1 MKAIWVPALAALV
14 AALPV
19 TDCRAAGPASAA
31 APASAESLAPARVIV
46 YQPVQEYFTPIA
58 GGPAGDVRDYT
69 SLYTHVGTD
78 FGRMGPGESRL
89 GWNAGQ
95 ATVADLNGAG
105 WTGVW
110 HSLAGLNRE
119 RTEAL
124 DFGHCYP
131 ACISPRYQPRCIGVQ
146 IRAQG
151 TGSLTL
157 ELKAADES
165 KLWTKE
171 LTLTGGP
178 ASDYVLP
185 LDPAD
190 LPQPVKL
197 LNWVAGPG
205 AQLSVDGLGLVVE
218 YPPMSFAERVFLLS
232 YAKLARNYAPAAGL
246 VRDQQHRPAGAFDAL
261 PASGMFALATAAA
274 WRMGMVDKPAA
285 EQILHD
291 LHKTVS
297 TLPRAVGLLPHFVR
311 RERGQYRLHP
321 GTEYSTIDTSLYYHS
336 MLLAAQMLEDEATR
350 NAVLA
355 NIKSIRFEFLRDH
368 DDRITHGLRED
379 GKTPLGWS
387 WGDWGGETAL
397 VVLLERLAERPNL
410 KVPRMRA
417 GKIPGGIGFI
427 GEVQSLFYPQFGADV
442 PDALSG
448 VNWLHARRDLLE
460 EQMSYFSSHQPQA
473 EVAKLKLY
481 GLSAG
486 EAHRCRG
493 YVANGTR
500 YQTANVIHPHY
511 MLMSAQLRGPDDSY
525 ELLRRMESRGLMPPW
540 GLVENVTPD
549 LTEYAPMLGS
559 LNAAFE
565 CLGAYHLAVQ
575 TLNRPDNIYQA
586 ALDCP
591 PLARAIETF
600 YPRK

>member
-1 MKAIWVPALAALV
+1 MKAIWVPVITALLAV
-14 AALPV
+14 LPENA
-19 TDCRAAGPASAA
+19 CRAA
-31 APASAESLAPARVIV
+31 APASAESLSNARVIV
-46 YQPVQEYFTPIA
+46 YQPVQEYFTPVA
-58 GGPAGDVRDYT
+58 GGPAGELRDYT
-69 SLYTHVGTD
+69 SLYTHIGTD

-89 GWNAGQ
+89 GWHAGQ
-95 ATVADLNGAG
+95 ATVDLTGAG

-171 LTLTGGP
+171 LTLAGGP